1 MSGEGGGLFF
11 GGLPGRLFTGA
22 PGTSMWLSVALMSD
36 RAATDSHLLAVVNL
50 TLYRTSWVLFLFLEK
65 PLESP
70 NQMPTPKVCFQL

>member
-1 MSGEGGGLFF
+1 VSGVGGGLFF

-36 RAATDSHLLAVVNL
+36 RAATDSRSSSCCREVDPISNL
-50 TLYRTSWVLFLFLEK
+50 IGALFLEK

-70 NQMPTPKVCFQL
+70 NQTPTPKVCFQL